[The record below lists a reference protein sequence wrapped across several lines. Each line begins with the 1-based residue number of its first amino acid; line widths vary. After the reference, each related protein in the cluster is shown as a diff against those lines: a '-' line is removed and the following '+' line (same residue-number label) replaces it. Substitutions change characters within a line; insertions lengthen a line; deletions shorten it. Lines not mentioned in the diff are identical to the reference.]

1 VRKKKI
7 IDNQITK
14 FLKIAGI
21 INNIFKPNKVQRG
34 TRIKLN
40 NTLAVPVLHMTVKL
54 DSKIKDKSRL
64 TAWKC
69 AKDCKIY
76 MEGSQN

>member
-7 IDNQITK
+7 IGNQITK
-14 FLKIAGI
+14 FLKVAGI
-21 INNIFKPNKVQRG
+21 INNMFKPNKVQRG
-34 TRIKLN
+34 TQIKLN

-54 DSKIKDKSRL
+54 DIKIKDKSRL

-69 AKDCKIY
+69 SRDCKIY